1 MPPFPHH
8 HVTQQ
13 ATFPL
18 PNLQAQLHL
27 PRQHLAS
34 YLKPIPDSFAHV
46 KAALTHNSLH
56 SLNSNITKGNS
67 RARHQTVKFG
77 TKALRTKLH
86 AINKNMIEDIKGLLQ
101 VEIRREQAKH
111 SSVARL
117 DATSKSPNVK
127 VHVAES
133 VIVSAMH
140 KRSAEWEAKESE
152 VKRAR
157 REHTPNASNM
167 LVGLCERVSASG
179 SGTNADGCVTGR
191 SSGGGGVGGTD
202 GFNTCGEWIV
212 ESNETDDE
220 LSDVQHMIAQLNE
233 SCMKVEMEYLQQ
245 ISGRCAAATRAAWA
259 RVFPKADLSL
269 VFPNEQRGTD
279 VNPFK
284 QSPVSVLD
292 DYEQNGDPELTR
304 EQHNMAR
311 HNEAMLQMEID
322 VLERISRKQAAAS
335 RAKWIMAYPFCDRYY
350 SRGGATSSKS
360 VMLGNE
366 LPSNA
371 CLSVDGSKHRYVR
384 C

>member
-34 YLKPIPDSFAHV
+34 YLKPIPDSFALV
-46 KAALTHNSLH
+46 KAALPRRSLH
-56 SLNSNITKGNS
+56 NLKSNITKGNS
-67 RARHQTVKFG
+67 RARNETVKFG
-77 TKALRTKLH
+77 TTALRTKIH
-86 AINKNMIEDIKGLLQ
+86 AINKSMIEEIKGLLQ

-167 LVGLCERVSASG
+167 LVGLCERVPASD
-179 SGTNADGCVTGR
+179 SGANADGCVKGR
-191 SSGGGGVGGTD
+191 LNGGGGVGGTD
-202 GFNTCGEWIV
+202 SNSCGEA
-212 ESNETDDE
+212 DDE

-233 SCMKVEMEYLQQ
+233 SCMQVEMEYLQQ
-245 ISGRCAAATRAAWA
+245 ISGGCAAATRAAWA
-259 RVFPKADLSL
+259 RAFPNADLSV
-269 VFPNEQRGTD
+269 VFPNERRSTD
-279 VNPFK
+279 SNPFK

-371 CLSVDGSKHRYVR
+371 CLSVDGSTYRYVR